1 VTVTTA
7 QADEAERAVD
17 VCLVS
22 MPYASLTR
30 PSMALGLL
38 AAILERDGI
47 AATVAPAGLWFAESA
62 GLGLYEL
69 CASRMST
76 VFLAGEWTFAAAAF
90 GDDAERAQLDT
101 EYLRQI
107 SEASLR
113 HPAVW
118 RGARGSE
125 LVAQLVALRAA
136 ATRFTDEAARRV
148 LATGARV
155 VGCTS
160 TFEQHAASLA
170 LLRRIRELDP
180 GVVTMLGGANCE
192 TVMGETTHRCFPWVD
207 FVVSGEADGLIT
219 GLCRLALDG
228 RRDTE
233 PAGLPRGVLGP
244 GHRRATAVPAGA
256 GPAGTA
262 SPGRGP
268 TGAGPADAGSA
279 GPGHLPVP
287 RPALPRAVFSDLDSL
302 PTPRYDD
309 YFTALAA
316 SPLRPRIRPGLPLE
330 TSRGCWWGAVHQCTF
345 CGLNGTGMGFRA
357 KSPGR
362 VMAELGELQDR
373 YGIGDFEAVDNIL
386 DSRYY
391 SALLPD
397 LAAAGRP
404 RRIFFEI
411 KANVT
416 RAQVEAL
423 VAAGVTWVQP
433 GIESL
438 HSEVLR
444 LMDKGIKGWQN
455 VQLLKWAREL
465 GLRLS
470 WSLLWGFPGEKDD
483 WYEDMAAWLPALE
496 HLQPPASLPRVRFD
510 RYSVYHEQARRLGL
524 ILFPIGAMSLVYP
537 LPPAEVDGLAYFF
550 STEPGAGPL
559 RYVQSLTEQMAQN
572 AGIKALAGSVKA
584 WRAAYAGGRQPAL
597 VMRDEHDHL
606 DLTDSRTCARQP
618 RYRLD
623 GLARAVYLAC
633 DRAPRRDRLA
643 ETVRAQ
649 VPATGKQVADVAA
662 RLLADH
668 LVLELDGRLIALAL
682 PTSGPTSGP
691 GSGPASGIPATPD
704 HTQFPGGHVYAA
716 ASRPDA
722 ESR

>member
-1 VTVTTA
+1 MTA
-7 QADEAERAVD
+7 ARAGRAD
-17 VCLVS
+17 VCLVA

-62 GLGLYEL
+62 GLQLYEL

-90 GDDAERAQLDT
+90 GDDDERARLDA

-107 SEASLR
+107 SEASEQ

-118 RGARGSE
+118 RGVRGPE
-125 LVAQLVALRAA
+125 LVRQLLALRAA
-136 ATRFTDEAARRV
+136 ATRFTDDAARRV

-160 TFEQHAASLA
+160 TFEQHVASLA

-180 GVVTMLGGANCE
+180 EVVTMLGGANCE

-207 FVVSGEADGLIT
+207 FVVSGEADGLVT
-219 GLCRLALDG
+219 GLCRLALAG
-228 RRDTE
+228 RGDAE
-233 PAGLPRGVLGP
+233 PAELPRGVLGP
-244 GHRRATAVPAGA
+244 AHRRA
-256 GPAGTA
+256 
-262 SPGRGP
+262 
-268 TGAGPADAGSA
+268 DAGKVT
-279 GPGHLPVP
+279 LPQVT
-287 RPALPRAVFSDLDSL
+287 LPRAVFNDLDSL
-302 PTPRYDD
+302 PTPRFDD
-309 YFTALAA
+309 YFAALAA
-316 SPLRPRIRPGLPLE
+316 SPLRASIRPGLPLE

-345 CGLNGTGMGFRA
+345 CGLNGTGMGFRS
-357 KSPGR
+357 KSPAR
-362 VMAELGELQDR
+362 VVAEFGELQDR
-373 YGIGDFEAVDNIL
+373 YGTGDFEAVDNIL
-386 DSRYY
+386 DHRYY
-391 SALLPD
+391 ASLLPD
-397 LAAAGRP
+397 LAADERQ

-416 RAQVEAL
+416 RAQVQAL

-444 LMDKGIKGWQN
+444 LMDKGIGGWQN
-455 VQLLKWAREL
+455 VQLLKWSREL

-537 LPPAEVDGLAYFF
+537 LPAAEVDGLAYFF
-550 STEPGAGPL
+550 STEPG
-559 RYVQSLTEQMAQN
+559 
-572 AGIKALAGSVKA
+572 
-584 WRAAYAGGRQPAL
+584 PA
-597 VMRDEHDHL
+597 RCA
-606 DLTDSRTCARQP
+606 TCSP
-618 RYRLD
+618 
-623 GLARAVYLAC
+623 
-633 DRAPRRDRLA
+633 
-643 ETVRAQ
+643 
-649 VPATGKQVADVAA
+649 
-662 RLLADH
+662 
-668 LVLELDGRLIALAL
+668 
-682 PTSGPTSGP
+682 
-691 GSGPASGIPATPD
+691 
-704 HTQFPGGHVYAA
+704 
-716 ASRPDA
+716 
-722 ESR
+722 

>member
-7 QADEAERAVD
+7 PANRAERAVD

-47 AATVAPAGLWFAESA
+47 VTTVAPAGLWFAERA

-90 GDDAERAQLDT
+90 GDDAERARLDA

-118 RGARGSE
+118 RGARGPE

-136 ATRFTDEAARRV
+136 ATRFTEEAARRV

-160 TFEQHAASLA
+160 TFEQHVASLA

-192 TVMGETTHRCFPWVD
+192 TVMGQTTHRCFPWVD

-219 GLCRLALDG
+219 RLCRLALDG
-228 RRDTE
+228 RGDAD
-233 PAGLPRGVLGP
+233 PAELPPGVLGP
-244 GHRRATAVPAGA
+244 AHRRAGAGAGRLGPAGA
-256 GPAGTA
+256 GPAG
-262 SPGRGP
+262 PGRAP
-268 TGAGPADAGSA
+268 W
-279 GPGHLPVP
+279 
-287 RPALPRAVFSDLDSL
+287 PRAVFSDLDSL

-309 YFTALAA
+309 YFAALAA
-316 SPLRPRIRPGLPLE
+316 SPLRARIRPGLPLE

-345 CGLNGTGMGFRA
+345 CGLNGTGMGFRS

-362 VMAELGELQDR
+362 VAAEFGELQDR

-386 DSRYY
+386 DHRYY
-391 SALLPD
+391 SSLLPD
-397 LAAAGRP
+397 LAADGRP

-559 RYVQSLTEQMAQN
+559 RYVQTLTQEMAQN
-572 AGIKALAGSVKA
+572 AGIHAMAGAVRA
-584 WRAAYAGGRQPAL
+584 WRAAYGGGRPPVL
-597 VMRDEHDHL
+597 VMDDHGDHL
-606 DLTDSRTCARQP
+606 KLTDTRGCATQP
-618 RYRLD
+618 SHLLA
-623 GLARAVYLAC
+623 GLAREVYLAC
-633 DRAPRRDRLA
+633 DAAPRRSRLAGILPGARQEHLAAVTAQLIADRL
-643 ETVRAQ
+643 VI
-649 VPATGKQVADVAA
+649 DI
-662 RLLADH
+662 
-668 LVLELDGRLIALAL
+668 DGRLIALAL
-682 PTSGPTSGP
+682 PISGPVSGP
-691 GSGPASGIPATPD
+691 MSGPASGPASGATATPD

>member
-1 VTVTTA
+1 
-7 QADEAERAVD
+7 
-17 VCLVS
+17 

-47 AATVAPAGLWFAESA
+47 ATTVAPAGLWFAERA
-62 GLGLYEL
+62 GLPLYEL

-90 GDDAERAQLDT
+90 GDDAERARLDA

-107 SEASLR
+107 SEASVR

-160 TFEQHAASLA
+160 TFEQHVASLA

-180 GVVTMLGGANCE
+180 DVVTMLGGANCE
-192 TVMGETTHRCFPWVD
+192 TVMGQTTHRCFPWVD

-228 RRDTE
+228 RKDAG
-233 PAGLPRGVLGP
+233 PAELPRGVLGP
-244 GHRRATAVPAGA
+244 GHRRAAAVPAGA

-262 SPGRGP
+262 SAGTGP
-268 TGAGPADAGSA
+268 TGAGPAGAGSA
-279 GPGHLPVP
+279 GPGHPP
-287 RPALPRAVFSDLDSL
+287 RPGPALPRAVFSDLDNL

-309 YFTALAA
+309 YFAALGA
-316 SPLRPRIRPGLPLE
+316 SPLRASIRPGLPLE

-345 CGLNGTGMGFRA
+345 CGLNGTGMGFRS
-357 KSPGR
+357 KSPAR

-386 DSRYY
+386 DHRYY
-391 SALLPD
+391 SSLLTD
-397 LAAAGRP
+397 LAADRRQ

-416 RAQVEAL
+416 RAQVESL

-444 LMDKGIKGWQN
+444 LMDKGVKGWQN

-537 LPPAEVDGLAYFF
+537 LPPAEADGLAYFF

-559 RYVQSLTEQMAQN
+559 RYVQTLTEEMAGN
-572 AGIKALAGSVKA
+572 AGIHALAGAVKA
-584 WRAAYAGGRQPAL
+584 WRAAYAGGRQPVL
-597 VMRDEHDHL
+597 LIRDQHDHI
-606 DLTDSRTCARQP
+606 DLTDSRTCAHQP
-618 RYRLD
+618 RYKLD

-633 DRAPRRDRLA
+633 DSAPRRARLT
-643 ETVRAQ
+643 ETVRAR
-649 VPATGKQVADVAA
+649 VPAATEGQVADVVAG
-662 RLLADH
+662 LIADR

-682 PTSGPTSGP
+682 PA
-691 GSGPASGIPATPD
+691 GSAPAPPD

>member
-1 VTVTTA
+1 MTAA
-7 QADEAERAVD
+7 QADRAD

-47 AATVAPAGLWFAESA
+47 ATTVASAGLWFAESA
-62 GLGLYEL
+62 GLQLYEL

-90 GDDAERAQLDT
+90 GDGGERARLDA

-107 SEASLR
+107 SEASER

-118 RGARGSE
+118 RGVRGPR
-125 LVAQLVALRAA
+125 LVADLVALRAA
-136 ATRFTDEAARRV
+136 ATRFVDDAARRV

-160 TFEQHAASLA
+160 TFEQHVASLA

-180 GVVTMLGGANCE
+180 EVVTMLGGANCE
-192 TVMGETTHRCFPWVD
+192 TVMGQTTHRCFPWVD

-228 RRDTE
+228 RRDAD
-233 PAGLPRGVLGP
+233 PAELPRGVLGP
-244 GHRRATAVPAGA
+244 AHRRADAGAGGPGPAGA
-256 GPAGTA
+256 GPAGPGRA
-262 SPGRGP
+262 SPPRTALP
-268 TGAGPADAGSA
+268 RTAL
-279 GPGHLPVP
+279 PGTALP
-287 RPALPRAVFSDLDSL
+287 RTALPRAVFNDLDSL
-302 PTPRYDD
+302 PTPRFDD
-309 YFTALAA
+309 YFAALAA
-316 SPLRPRIRPGLPLE
+316 SPLRASIRPGLPLE

-345 CGLNGTGMGFRA
+345 CGLNGTGMAFRS
-357 KSPGR
+357 KSPAR
-362 VMAELGELQDR
+362 VVAELSELQDR
-373 YGIGDFEAVDNIL
+373 YGTGDFEAVDNIL
-386 DSRYY
+386 DSRFY
-391 SALLPD
+391 SSLLPD
-397 LAAAGRP
+397 LAADGRQ

-416 RAQVEAL
+416 RAQVAAL

-444 LMDKGIKGWQN
+444 LMDKGIGGWQN
-455 VQLLKWAREL
+455 VQLLKWSREL

-483 WYEDMAAWLPALE
+483 WYQDMAAWLPALE

-559 RYVQSLTEQMAQN
+559 RYVQTLTEEMAGNQ
-572 AGIKALAGSVKA
+572 GIQAIADAAKA
-584 WRAAYAGGRQPAL
+584 WRAAYGGGRQPVLTMA
-597 VMRDEHDHL
+597 DQGNHI
-606 DLTDSRTCARQP
+606 DLTDTRSCARLP
-618 RYRLD
+618 RHTLA
-623 GLARAVYLAC
+623 GLAREVYLAC
-633 DRAPRRDRLA
+633 DRAPRRARLA
-643 ETVRAQ
+643 EKVRATA
-649 VPATGKQVADVAA
+649 PAVTEGEVADIVT
-662 RLLADH
+662 RLLADR
-668 LVLELDGRLIALAL
+668 LVLELDGRLISLAV
-682 PTSGPTSGP
+682 
-691 GSGPASGIPATPD
+691 PAAGAPAPPD
-704 HTQFPGGHVYAA
+704 YTQFPGGHVFAG
-716 ASRPDA
+716 RPDA

>member
-1 VTVTTA
+1 
-7 QADEAERAVD
+7 
-17 VCLVS
+17 

-62 GLGLYEL
+62 GLQLYEL
-69 CASRMST
+69 CAARMST

-90 GDDAERAQLDT
+90 GDDAERARLDA

-107 SEASLR
+107 SEASER

-118 RGARGSE
+118 RGVRGPALVAE
-125 LVAQLVALRAA
+125 LVRLRAA
-136 ATRFTDEAARRV
+136 ATRFVDEAARRV

-180 GVVTMLGGANCE
+180 EVVTMLGGANCE
-192 TVMGETTHRCFPWVD
+192 TVMGQTTHRCFPWVD

-228 RRDTE
+228 RRDVA
-233 PAGLPRGVLGP
+233 PAELPPGVLGP
-244 GHRRATAVPAGA
+244 GHRQGGEGPAGA
-256 GPAGTA
+256 AL
-262 SPGRGP
+262 
-268 TGAGPADAGSA
+268 AGSA
-279 GPGHLPVP
+279 PAGPVR
-287 RPALPRAVFSDLDSL
+287 RPLPRAVFSDLDRL
-302 PTPRYDD
+302 PTPRYDE
-309 YFTALAA
+309 YFAALAA
-316 SPLRPRIRPGLPLE
+316 SPLRASIRPGLPVE

-357 KSPGR
+357 KSPAR
-362 VMAELGELQDR
+362 VLAELGDLQDR
-373 YGIGDFEAVDNIL
+373 YGTGDFEAVDNIL
-386 DSRYY
+386 DHRFYAS
-391 SALLPD
+391 LLPG
-397 LAAAGRP
+397 LAADGRR

-416 RAQVEAL
+416 RAQVQAL

-438 HSEVLR
+438 HTEVLR
-444 LMDKGIKGWQN
+444 LMDKGIAGWQN

-510 RYSVYHEQARRLGL
+510 RYSVYHEQARNLGL

-537 LPPAEVDGLAYFF
+537 LPPADVDGLAYFF

-559 RYVQSLTEQMAQN
+559 RHVQSLTEEMARN
-572 AGIKALAGSVKA
+572 PGIAALAAAARA
-584 WRAAYAGGRQPAL
+584 WRAAYGGGRQPVLTADDQSDRL
-597 VMRDEHDHL
+597 C
-606 DLTDSRTCARQP
+606 LTDTRSCAVRP
-618 RYRLD
+618 RHVLD
-623 GLARAVYLAC
+623 GLAREVYLAC
-633 DRAPRRDRLA
+633 DRAPRRARLA
-643 ETVRAQ
+643 QTV
-649 VPATGKQVADVAA
+649 GSDEDQVAGVVA
-662 RLLADH
+662 RLLADR
-668 LVLELDGRLIALAL
+668 LVLEIDGRVVALAL
-682 PTSGPTSGP
+682 PESGAAGP
-691 GSGPASGIPATPD
+691 PD
-704 HTQFPGGHVYAA
+704 HTQFPGGHVFAG
-716 ASRPDA
+716 RPDA

>member
-1 VTVTTA
+1 
-7 QADEAERAVD
+7 
-17 VCLVS
+17 

-47 AATVAPAGLWFAESA
+47 ATTVAPAGLWFAESA
-62 GLGLYEL
+62 GLPLYEL

-90 GDDAERAQLDT
+90 GDDAERARLDA

-118 RGARGSE
+118 RGARGGE
-125 LVAQLVALRAA
+125 LVAQLAALRAT

-160 TFEQHAASLA
+160 TFEQHVASLA
-170 LLRRIRELDP
+170 LLRRVRELDP

-192 TVMGETTHRCFPWVD
+192 TVMGQTTHRCFPWVD

-228 RRDTE
+228 GKDAG

-244 GHRRATAVPAGA
+244 GHRRAATVPAGA

-262 SPGRGP
+262 PPGMGP
-268 TGAGPADAGSA
+268 TGAGPAGAGSA
-279 GPGHLPVP
+279 GPGCPPQPRPPLPG
-287 RPALPRAVFSDLDSL
+287 PALPRAVFTDLDSL

-309 YFTALAA
+309 FFAALAA
-316 SPLRPRIRPGLPLE
+316 SPLRTRIRPGLPLE

-345 CGLNGTGMGFRA
+345 CGLNGTGMGFRS
-357 KSPGR
+357 KSPAR
-362 VMAELGELQDR
+362 VVAEFGELQDR

-386 DSRYY
+386 DHRYY
-391 SALLPD
+391 SSLLPD
-397 LAAAGRP
+397 LAADGRS

-537 LPPAEVDGLAYFF
+537 LPPADVDGLAYFF

-559 RYVQSLTEQMAQN
+559 RYVQSLTDEMTRN
-572 AGIKALAGSVKA
+572 AGIHALAGAVKA
-584 WRAAYAGGRQPAL
+584 WRAAYAAGRLPAL

-606 DLTDSRTCARQP
+606 DLTDSRSCARQP

-633 DRAPRRDRLA
+633 DGAPRRARLA

-649 VPATGKQVADVAA
+649 VPAATGDQVAGVVA
-662 RLLADH
+662 RLLADR
-668 LVLELDGRLIALAL
+668 LLLEIDGRLIALAL
-682 PTSGPTSGP
+682 PM
-691 GSGPASGIPATPD
+691 SGPASGTAAPPD
-704 HTQFPGGHVYAA
+704 HTQFPGGHVFAGA
-716 ASRPDA
+716 GRPDA

>member
-1 VTVTTA
+1 MTAAQPAQPA
-7 QADEAERAVD
+7 QADRAAQPAQADRAD

-47 AATVAPAGLWFAESA
+47 ATAVAPAGLWFAESA
-62 GLGLYEL
+62 GLRLYEL

-90 GDDAERAQLDT
+90 GDGAERARLDA

-107 SEASLR
+107 SEASER

-118 RGARGSE
+118 RGVRGPA
-125 LVAQLVALRAA
+125 LVADLVALRAA
-136 ATRFTDEAARRV
+136 ATRFVDDAARRV

-180 GVVTMLGGANCE
+180 DVVTMLGGANCE
-192 TVMGETTHRCFPWVD
+192 TVMGQTTHRCFPWVD

-219 GLCRLALDG
+219 GLCRLALAG
-228 RRDTE
+228 RRDAE
-233 PAGLPRGVLGP
+233 PAELPRGVLGP
-244 GHRRATAVPAGA
+244 AHRRADARPSGPGPAGA
-256 GPAGTA
+256 GPAG
-262 SPGRGP
+262 PGRP
-268 TGAGPADAGSA
+268 P
-279 GPGHLPVP
+279 
-287 RPALPRAVFSDLDSL
+287 LPRAVFGDLDSL
-302 PTPRYDD
+302 PTPRFDD
-309 YFTALAA
+309 YFAALAA
-316 SPLRPRIRPGLPLE
+316 SPLRASIRPGLPLE

-345 CGLNGTGMGFRA
+345 CGLNGTGMAFRS
-357 KSPGR
+357 KSPAR
-362 VMAELGELQDR
+362 VVAELGELQDR
-373 YGIGDFEAVDNIL
+373 YGTGDFEAVDNIL
-386 DSRYY
+386 DSRFY
-391 SALLPD
+391 SSLLPD
-397 LAAAGRP
+397 LAADARQ

-416 RAQVEAL
+416 RAQVKAL

-444 LMDKGIKGWQN
+444 LMDKGIGGWQN
-455 VQLLKWAREL
+455 VQLLKWSREL

-483 WYEDMAAWLPALE
+483 WYQDMAAWLPALE

-559 RYVQSLTEQMAQN
+559 RYVQTLTEEMAGNQGIAAI
-572 AGIKALAGSVKA
+572 AGAVKA
-584 WRAAYAGGRQPAL
+584 WRAAYAGGRQP
-597 VMRDEHDHL
+597 V
-606 DLTDSRTCARQP
+606 LTLEDQGKHIDITDTRSCARLP
-618 RYRLD
+618 RYTLA
-623 GLARAVYLAC
+623 GLAREVYLAC
-633 DRAPRRDRLA
+633 DSAPRRARLA
-643 ETVRAQ
+643 EKVRAKAPDATEDQ
-649 VPATGKQVADVAA
+649 VEDIVARLVAD
-662 RLLADH
+662 R
-668 LVLELDGRLIALAL
+668 LVLEVDGRLIALAV
-682 PTSGPTSGP
+682 PVTSA
-691 GSGPASGIPATPD
+691 PAPPD
-704 HTQFPGGHVYAA
+704 YTQFPGGHVFAG
-716 ASRPDA
+716 RPDA